1 MYCTKCGNKLL
12 ENAKFCT
19 KCGTKIV
26 DVESNNLQT
35 TKAVSQNG
43 KVPKK
48 KSKKCWIFCL
58 LLFIIILGVGILLWA
73 YWGKVLIGEK
83 NGEHIDINT
92 ILTFANNGEVNKDE
106 IDKSEMKA
114 EENIITDYDVILYE
128 DSDYTIVAKKES
140 GFDNVSIKIGVLNG
154 DKTQWIHSMTSRH
167 IFLEKDGWGRT
178 SVYVNETESSPTY
191 GQILHNEIRYVGEGM
206 FVSRAGMSSSNK
218 HTYLTFYNVIDN
230 MGFMID
236 AAPITY
242 SYFGSTALGRNYR
255 LRFEDGKA
263 IVVSANDGIVV
274 VDTQGNSKSTKVGV
288 AFDKSLG
295 KYSCGL
301 FFCGDGFYNTS
312 GGRVINL
319 SSYKKQIFEYY
330 GCYDGPYFESEDG
343 TAKIYMIGADGEV
356 YYMEVDYEGKFL
368 TSEPVKK
375 Q

>member
-1 MYCTKCGNKLL
+1 
-12 ENAKFCT
+12 
-19 KCGTKIV
+19 
-26 DVESNNLQT
+26 
-35 TKAVSQNG
+35 
-43 KVPKK
+43 
-48 KSKKCWIFCL
+48 
-58 LLFIIILGVGILLWA
+58 
-73 YWGKVLIGEK
+73 
-83 NGEHIDINT
+83 
-92 ILTFANNGEVNKDE
+92 
-106 IDKSEMKA
+106 
-114 EENIITDYDVILYE
+114 
-128 DSDYTIVAKKES
+128 
-140 GFDNVSIKIGVLNG
+140 
-154 DKTQWIHSMTSRH
+154 MTSRH